1 MGLFDKARQ
10 AAEQARATAARV
22 AAERGD
28 VIRGGLDKAGRSV
41 DQRTGGRYSGAIRN
55 AAGVAEAR
63 LSRLAAEHAAA
74 TRIDPVSAEARVVDD
89 RDVAAEGLR
98 APGVDERDERPRS
111 AVPDGAAPRV
121 TPPGADPGVVRG
133 RGSRLYGGTAPGGVS
148 PEAPTPEGETPGG
161 PAPGSS
167 R

>member
-1 MGLFDKARQ
+1 MGLFDKAKQ
-10 AAEQARATAARV
+10 AAEQARAAAARV

-28 VIRGGLDKAGRSV
+28 VIRGGLDKAGRTV
-41 DQRTGGRYSGAIRN
+41 DQRTGGKYHDAIRK
-55 AAGVAEAR
+55 AAGAADAR
-63 LSRLAAEHAAA
+63 LSGLAAEHAAA
-74 TRIDPVSAEARVVDD
+74 TRDDPVSAEARVVDD
-89 RDVAAEGLR
+89 QDVVAEGLR
-98 APGVDERDERPRS
+98 
-111 AVPDGAAPRV
+111 
-121 TPPGADPGVVRG
+121 PPGTDPGVVRG